1 MNVYFYSEINKNIL
15 SWLNSNQNAK
25 KKTSIA
31 TTIIIENV
39 CNITAAKFKHISNKS
54 NGSQTKSLFSHFQK
68 EKTILSNQRHTMN
81 SYKVERYHN
90 NKSY

>member
-1 MNVYFYSEINKNIL
+1 M
-15 SWLNSNQNAK
+15 Q

-39 CNITAAKFKHISNKS
+39 CNITAAKFKHKSNKS

-81 SYKVERYHN
+81 SYKVKRYHN